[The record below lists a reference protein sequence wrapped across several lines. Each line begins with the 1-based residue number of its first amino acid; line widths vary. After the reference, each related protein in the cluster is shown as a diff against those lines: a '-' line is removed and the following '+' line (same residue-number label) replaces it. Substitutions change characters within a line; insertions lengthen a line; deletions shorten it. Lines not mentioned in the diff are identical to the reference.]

1 MSTRKMAGR
10 AAGVFLMLLSWG
22 PSAHAAEQAFKV
34 IANPSVK
41 VVQIKRQDLAA
52 IFLAQ
57 ARRWADGQATAP
69 VDQSAQSEVR
79 SAFSREV
86 LGQAV
91 VAVQNYWMQR
101 ISSRQGWPPTVKTS
115 DGDVMA
121 YVAATP
127 GAIGYVSSG
136 AALDPG
142 VREVRLD

>member
-10 AAGVFLMLLSWG
+10 AAGAFLMLLCWA
-22 PSAHAAEQAFKV
+22 PSAHAVEQAFKV
-34 IANPSVK
+34 IANPSVRAA
-41 VVQIKRQDLAA
+41 QMKRQDLAA

-57 ARRWADGQATAP
+57 ARRWADGQAAAP

-79 SAFSREV
+79 SAFSRDV

-91 VAVQNYWMQR
+91 AAVQAYWMQR
-101 ISSRQGWPPTVKTS
+101 ISSRQGWPPTVKTT

-127 GAIGYVSSG
+127 GAIGYVSAG
-136 AALDPG
+136 ATVDPG

>member
-1 MSTRKMAGR
+1 MAGR
-10 AAGVFLMLLSWG
+10 AAGVLLMLLSWA
-22 PSAHAAEQAFKV
+22 PSVHAAEQAFKV
-34 IANPSVK
+34 IANPSVRTA
-41 VVQIKRQDLAA
+41 QMKRQEVAA

-79 SAFSREV
+79 SAFSRDV

-91 VAVQNYWMQR
+91 AAVQAYWMQR
-101 ISSRQGWPPTVKTS
+101 ISSRQGWPPTVKTT

-136 AALDPG
+136 ATLEPG